1 MSSQDDVRKLAELR
15 QRLQEKINGL
25 EEEIDLLKQALSL
38 VDEELKKGSFVK
50 ATAVPMAAS
59 PAEARPQVEEVKAT
73 VESETRPL
81 RRQKDGYLIANAY
94 VEPGVVTI
102 VPVSDVVLRSTTP
115 PFKSYLMG
123 KVLAGMR
130 ARDEELLAQGK
141 TSKDKLITFEYE
153 EDAGKITKLV
163 VRNYNDRVRLNEI
176 LNTTTWTF
184 TKMLEKQQ

>member
-141 TSKDKLITFEYE
+141 TSKDRLITFEYE